1 MPIYLDFFLKYD
13 KDTSVFVTLKVWGG
27 FIRMYENYK
36 QATLLEFIVLSF
48 I

>member
-1 MPIYLDFFLKYD
+1 MPIHLNFFLKYD
-13 KDTSVFVTLKVWGG
+13 KVTSVFVTLKVWGG

-36 QATLLEFIVLSF
+36 QTTLLEFIVLSF